1 MWRYGRRGP
10 PRPTSPT
17 SRLPH
22 VHTYPHAP
30 TDQRRFL
37 RHPPRRVAARA
48 LDVRVLL
55 PRHHLVLDPEAD
67 QEEPVHRVLR
77 SGRVQPR
84 AQRAL
89 PDATPGLAGRV
100 AGEGAQH
107 VRRGGGRDRVH
118 DARAAAPA
126 RAAHVRVRRVLHR
139 GSRRLLVPDQPAGRP
154 HGLDV
159 LPLRRPVD
167 DADGGDVLRLPQ
179 RQRDAERGEA
189 ALRAHRP
196 RRRGGRRV
204 RHHVPRRLHRRLPGL
219 DVAVGLP
226 RDGRRHH
233 RARRGTP
240 GGSSA
245 ATRRREV
252 EPDGVDRAA
261 ARRRRRSRT
270 RRSKGRGSS
279 SARSTSSRS
288 SPSSGSTRS
297 SRRSSTSSSRPR
309 SRTTSTARPSGSS
322 SRRSSPSRT

>member
-67 QEEPVHRVLR
+67 QEEPLHRVLR
-77 SGRVQPR
+77 SGRIQPR

-159 LPLRRPVD
+159 LPLRRSVD

-179 RQRDAERGEA
+179 RQRHAERGEA
-189 ALRAHRP
+189 ALRAHRS

-204 RHHVPRRLHRRLPGL
+204 RDDVPRRLHRRLPRL
-219 DVAVGLP
+219 DVAMGLP

-233 RARRGTP
+233 RARVERRADRPPQPTARSG
-240 GGSSA
+240 A
-245 ATRRREV
+245 RRRRS
-252 EPDGVDRAA
+252 RAG

-288 SPSSGSTRS
+288 SPSSASTRS

-322 SRRSSPSRT
+322 SRPSSPSRT